1 MQVKVKAITSPGKI
15 IVRVVCWEKLYED
28 LKIALKEYCN
38 KKTKK
43 NASPSYSSFS
53 KNAALW

>member
-15 IVRVVCWEKLYED
+15 IVRVVCWEKLYDD

-38 KKTKK
+38 KKTRK
-43 NASPSYSSFS
+43 NASTTSSS
-53 KNAALW
+53 LSRNAALW